1 MGRKVKNGASVVVG
15 GCVAVWA
22 TGGFW
27 GALITIPRA
36 EARADE
42 RIRTV
47 TSLFPTPRSLTEI

>member
-15 GCVAVWA
+15 VYVRVWA

-42 RIRTV
+42 RITV
-47 TSLFPTPRSLTEI
+47 QTAGQSDPGS